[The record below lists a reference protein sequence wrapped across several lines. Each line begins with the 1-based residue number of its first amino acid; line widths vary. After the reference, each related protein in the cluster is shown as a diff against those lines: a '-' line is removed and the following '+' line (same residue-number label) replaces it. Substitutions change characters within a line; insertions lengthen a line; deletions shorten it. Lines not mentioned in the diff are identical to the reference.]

1 MNEIQ
6 LKLEHVYKEY
16 IEYKNFVELDNRTK
30 EEIMTD
36 IAKKTIGEN
45 VDYGTILFEDYG
57 IYKLERDDFNK
68 IALKLYNYYYAF
80 ESFAEIPE
88 YIAEEVKK
96 INVRQMFLVKN
107 GKKEII
113 DKEYFD
119 LTKKQFLAAI
129 EEQKSQELKRRSQ
142 TIKQE

>member
-6 LKLEHVYKEY
+6 LKLEQVYKEY